1 MSWYHRIDVNLST
14 GEEEQ
19 SMIYRDGEGGELIL
33 PAGAAEELAS
43 ILGNVGQETSVKPDP
58 QSLSPLPAI
67 PQPAIPQSTIPQPVI
82 PQPNSMEPLDLE
94 DTPVPSGFTP
104 AQNLT
109 TPLPVQPEDT
119 GTGAWRI
126 ANPEDK

>member
-1 MSWYHRIDVNLST
+1 MTWFLRTDVNLST
-14 GEEEQ
+14 NEEETA
-19 SMIYRDGEGGELIL
+19 MIYKDGAGNEFLL
-33 PAGAAEELAS
+33 PTKATEELAS
-43 ILGNVGQETSVKPDP
+43 ILSSIPGTGPEPDA
-58 QSLSPLPAI
+58 LRPLPPIPQPVA
-67 PQPAIPQSTIPQPVI
+67 PQPAIPQPRP
-82 PQPNSMEPLDLE
+82 SMEPLELE

-109 TPLPVQPEDT
+109 TPLPVEPEDT